1 MDSSET
7 TATPESRLHFLD
19 YWRII
24 RIRKGIIISVFLI
37 TTLIATFVTFL
48 MRPSYSSTSQVRI
61 EPDTISDVPTISEGS
76 GTYMP
81 YDPYFMETEQK
92 AILGQD
98 VLTRVVDHLHLDQ
111 VWGKAYNNGTPF
123 KVSDTLDILR
133 GRIGLALE
141 RNTKIVDISV
151 SSEDKDEAAAIAN
164 AI

>member
-1 MDSSET
+1 MDSLET

-48 MRPSYSSTSQVRI
+48 MRPSYSSTAQVRI
-61 EPDTISDVPTISEGS
+61 EPDTASDVPTISQG
-76 GTYMP
+76 GGGYLP

-98 VLTRVVDHLHLDQ
+98 VLTRVAERLNLDG
-111 VWGKAYNNGTPF
+111 VWGKKFNNG
-123 KVSDTLDILR
+123 
-133 GRIGLALE
+133 
-141 RNTKIVDISV
+141 
-151 SSEDKDEAAAIAN
+151 
-164 AI
+164 